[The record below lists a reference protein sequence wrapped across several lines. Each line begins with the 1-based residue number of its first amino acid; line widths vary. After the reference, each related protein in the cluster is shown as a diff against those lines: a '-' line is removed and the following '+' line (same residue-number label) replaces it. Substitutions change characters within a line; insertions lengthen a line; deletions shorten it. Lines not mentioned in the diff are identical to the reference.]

1 MTTSR
6 RIVLTLSPELYGR
19 LEARAAEG
27 RLDGREWAQ
36 RVLLAALSAPESKA
50 ARERRSREAGFALLS
65 MLAGSTSSRLREDAT
80 AGTARLARHPAA
92 ERSNHAP
99 NP

>member
-1 MTTSR
+1 MTATR

-27 RLDGREWAQ
+27 RMASREWVLRA
-36 RVLLAALSAPESKA
+36 LLAALSRPESKQ

-65 MLAGSTSSRLREDAT
+65 LLAGRPPEESSFAQGATED
-80 AGTARLARHPAA
+80 RRKP
-92 ERSNHAP
+92 
-99 NP
+99 